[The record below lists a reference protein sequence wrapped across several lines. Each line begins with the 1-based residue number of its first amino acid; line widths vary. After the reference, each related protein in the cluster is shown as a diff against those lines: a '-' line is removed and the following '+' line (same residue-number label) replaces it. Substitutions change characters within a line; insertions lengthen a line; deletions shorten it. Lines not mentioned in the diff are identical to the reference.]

1 MAQQS
6 HSSCAAK
13 YLCGTGKALLAWAT
27 DVAKKPGA
35 MRLTIEAD
43 PDAAPFY
50 RSMGAYDVSQAPSAT
65 ERRPMLAVKTNALV
79 LRLSATGE
87 FGPEGQSAAQ
97 VRR

>member
-27 DVAKKPGA
+27 DVAKKLGA
-35 MRLTIEAD
+35 TRLTIEAD

-50 RSMGAYDVSQAPSAT
+50 RSMRAYDVGQAPSAT

-97 VRR
+97 VHR